1 MKILVT
7 NHKYKNLKM
16 EEEPDTQRW
25 EEEED
30 CITTD
35 IFAVRCHLCWYMC
48 DLYVFQDICATIHL

>member
-16 EEEPDTQRW
+16 KEEQDTQRW

-30 CITTD
+30 CITAD
-35 IFAVRCHLCWYMC
+35 IFAVRCHLC
-48 DLYVFQDICATIHL
+48 